1 MEKGMPDLTAAP
13 QAYPHELNKKLA
25 DTLIGCCRPTLG
37 CDMIKNGK
45 WHFLRKRKME
55 GEGPKKKNTK
65 KQIRIK
71 QTKKDQKKTN
81 RNKKTNP
88 ENMRKH

>member
-1 MEKGMPDLTAAP
+1 MEKGMPYLTAAP

-25 DTLIGCCRPTLG
+25 DTLIGCCHPTLG
-37 CDMIKNGK
+37 RDMIKNGK

-55 GEGPKKKNTK
+55 GEEPKKNTQ

-71 QTKKDQKKTN
+71 KPNQDQKNT
-81 RNKKTNP
+81 
-88 ENMRKH
+88 